1 MGILLWIV
9 LGAASAAIA
18 KPLMPG
24 PDPAGI
30 GGTIL
35 IGIFG
40 GLVGGA
46 VGMVLPGIA
55 PVGFDFRSLIT
66 AVTGSWIALFCYRSF
81 AMRGMA

>member
-9 LGAASAAIA
+9 LGAASGSIA
-18 KPLMPG
+18 RLLMPG

-46 VGMVLPGIA
+46 VGMVSAGVA
-55 PVGFDFRSLIT
+55 PAGFDFRSLIM

-81 AMRGMA
+81 AMRGLA